1 MTQPLLMNR
10 PWTAM
15 LLVTVALLVL
25 GMGVSPDA
33 ITKDAVAQDTHAK
46 AVATEKTPTRL
57 AVLWTS
63 DDPLLAQ
70 RMLLMYVGASQRAHW
85 FDENLIII
93 WGPSAK
99 LVAED
104 KEIQAKIQSMMKAG
118 VKFQA
123 CVACASM
130 YGVVDPL
137 RALGVEVKGMGA
149 PLTKILQDDG
159 WKVMTL

>member
-1 MTQPLLMNR
+1 MTKQSTAVLL
-10 PWTAM
+10 
-15 LLVTVALLVL
+15 LIVGGVAL
-25 GMGVSPDA
+25 GMNVAPG
-33 ITKDAVAQDTHAK
+33 AVAQSTKVEAK
-46 AVATEKTPTRL
+46 APTRL

-63 DDPLLAQ
+63 DNPLLAH

-104 KEIQAKIQSMMKAG
+104 KEIQAKIRSMMKAG

-130 YGVVDPL
+130 YGVTDQL
-137 RALGVEVKGMGA
+137 RAMGVEVKGMGA
-149 PLTKILQDDG
+149 PLTKILQDDD
-159 WKVMTL
+159 WDVMTL

>member
-1 MTQPLLMNR
+1 M
-10 PWTAM
+10 
-15 LLVTVALLVL
+15 TVAKPVFRSAIALLLLIIVVVAL
-25 GMGVSPDA
+25 GLFSSQGA
-33 ITKDAVAQDTHAK
+33 AVAQDEE
-46 AVATEKTPTRL
+46 VQEPTRL

-63 DDPLLAQ
+63 DDPYLAH
-70 RMLLMYVGASQRAHW
+70 RMLLMYVGASQRAKW

-104 KEIQAKIQSMMKAG
+104 KEIQERIQAMMKQG

-130 YGVVDPL
+130 YEVVDDL
-137 RALGVEVKGMGA
+137 RAQNIEVKGMGA
-149 PLTKILQDDG
+149 PLTKLLQDDG
-159 WKVMTL
+159 WEVLSL